1 MDRAPFNPDYQGHGT
16 RLRRAA
22 EEITTRHLQ
31 RPQVLGIDPKLVI
44 VFELE
49 GDLDLE
55 DFRRANLVV
64 LDSSQEKVV
73 VAFADDPQLQGFLE
87 RLDRYQSGPAEGR
100 ARPQL
105 EGFFDVL
112 KEPRNIRPEEKLTP
126 RLLSEIDAVDPSHEL
141 RLDIECWHPGESEH
155 ALAQAWLDE
164 LTEAARTA
172 GGNVADTYLN
182 DIVGLSLCRA
192 YLTAEKVAEIA
203 SLDQVARV
211 DLLPRPHISPA
222 QLYSIRA
229 EDLPSMEQPL
239 PATPL
244 VGLIDS
250 GVRSAHALL
259 GPALEGVEVLSGLF
273 PDGEDESGHGTRV
286 AGLILHGPLDVALGR
301 GVGLRPFCRLLSVR
315 VLDGDS
321 MFPANILWEKEL
333 EEAIRYCAEQG
344 ASVINLS
351 IGDDESI
358 YRAPRATPVAALLDQ
373 LARELQLVLVVSAGN
388 VPVPDYATIDG
399 DLPFQYWRD
408 LHAREDTSL
417 IDPAPSA
424 LALTVGGVCLTRAA
438 GGLNRSEQAG
448 LQPVGQ
454 EGWPSPFSR
463 HGPGIAGAIKPEL
476 SAPGGSFALDPG
488 IPALVDDAE
497 LAVISTGGGDLSTRD
512 RLLEASVGTSLAA
525 PLVTRVSAAV
535 LARHPG
541 ISPNLVRALV
551 LQSVSNPPF
560 TAELEGG
567 TEGER
572 RNLVLDLVGYGSP
585 AIDDAIE
592 SRDHRVVLVAEA
604 SIQVDGVHIYEV
616 PIPSS
621 FFESGGTRDVT
632 VALAFDPPTRP
643 RRLDYLA
650 SRMEFRLIRGI
661 EPSDLERLVL
671 AGADE
676 GLEALDEEVATEGDD
691 EEEAESEPSAAPQR
705 LSDLST
711 RQLVGLQPSAT
722 RRAMGANQVGHK
734 SYSTRL
740 NRDHGESFLLVIKNT
755 NRWAEARSMQNY
767 AVAVCLSRDEG
778 HPALYAEL
786 EAELR
791 VAVELEVQG

>member
-1 MDRAPFNPDYQGHGT
+1 MDRAPFNPDYQSHGT
-16 RLRRAA
+16 RLRQAA

-87 RLDRYQSGPAEGR
+87 RVDRYRSGPAEGR

-112 KEPRNIRPEEKLTP
+112 KEPRNLRAEEKLTP
-126 RLLSEIDAVDPSHEL
+126 RLQSELDAVDAAHEF
-141 RLDIECWHPGESEH
+141 RLDIECWHPGETEH
-155 ALAQAWLDE
+155 ARAQEWLDE
-164 LTEAARTA
+164 LEAAVRTA
-172 GGNVADTYLN
+172 GGTVSDSYLN

-192 YLTAEKVAEIA
+192 YLRADVISEIA
-203 SLDQVARV
+203 SLDQVARI
-211 DLLPRPHISPA
+211 DLLPRPHISPV
-222 QLYSIRA
+222 QLYSIGA
-229 EDLPSMEQPL
+229 EDLPAMEQPL

-250 GVRSAHALL
+250 GVRSAHPLL

-301 GVGLRPFCRLLSVR
+301 GVDLRPFCRLLSVR
-315 VLDGDS
+315 VLDRDS
-321 MFPANILWEKEL
+321 MFPASVLWEKEL

-351 IGDDESI
+351 IGDDDSI
-358 YRAPRATPVAALLDQ
+358 YKAPRATPVAALLDQ
-373 LARELQLVLVVSAGN
+373 LARDLQLVLVVSAGN
-388 VPVPDYATIDG
+388 VPVPDYATVDG
-399 DLPFQYWRD
+399 DLPFKYWRE
-408 LHAREDTSL
+408 LHEREDTAL

-438 GGLNRSEQAG
+438 GGLSSSEQAG
-448 LQPVGQ
+448 LQPLGEQ
-454 EGWPSPFSR
+454 GWPSPFSR

-497 LAVISTGGGDLSTRD
+497 LAVISTGGGDLGARD
-512 RLLEASVGTSLAA
+512 RLLEAGVGTSYAA
-525 PLVTRVSAAV
+525 PLVTRVAAAA

-551 LQSVSNPPF
+551 LQSVSHPPF

-572 RNLVLDLVGYGSP
+572 RNLVLDLVGHGTP
-585 AIDDAIE
+585 TIDDAIE
-592 SRDHRVVLVAEA
+592 SRDHRVVLVSEA

-661 EPSDLERLVL
+661 DPADLEQLVL
-671 AGADE
+671 AGAGDE
-676 GLEALDEEVATEGDD
+676 GLEALDEEVAAERDED
-691 EEEAESEPSAAPQR
+691 EEDSGPATTPQR

-734 SYSTRL
+734 RYATKL
-740 NRDHGESFLLVIKNT
+740 NPDDGETFLLVVKNT
-755 NRWAEARSMQNY
+755 NRWAEPRSMQNY
-767 AVAVCLSRDEG
+767 AVAVCLGRDEG
-778 HPALYAEL
+778 HPPLYAEL

-791 VAVELEVQG
+791 VPIEIEVQG